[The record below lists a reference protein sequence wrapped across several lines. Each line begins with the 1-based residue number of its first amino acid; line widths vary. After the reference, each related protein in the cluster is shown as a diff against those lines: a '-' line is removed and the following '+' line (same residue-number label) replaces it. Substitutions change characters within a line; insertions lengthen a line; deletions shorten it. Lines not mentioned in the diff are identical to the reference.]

1 MNRAFSLPFPL
12 SFPSFLLLRW
22 LAVAALALALALS
35 LGRAATAASAA
46 VEIPASARVL
56 PVTGGAALPPPAH
69 IADRELLS
77 LLGDSLRGASGKLT
91 SRIVPMAEWTEMA
104 RMLGDGRVRQG
115 GVLQLFDADHGE
127 PFSLLALRDF
137 GTKTGAYVGGY
148 RVGFWPGEL
157 RQVRASAYRNPVG
170 FVEVTPGTADT
181 PLSTHFRLR
190 DFLTHD
196 QDDVWPKYLVLREAL
211 IDKLELVL
219 DDLRR
224 SGHRVDHVIVLS
236 GFRTPAYN
244 LALGDASGRARESRH
259 QYGDAADIIID
270 ADRDGRMD
278 DLDMDGRSDVGDVR
292 VVERAVERVERL
304 HPELVGGLGLYQAMG
319 PSGPFAHID
328 GRGEAARWTRSRSRT
343 AAGSVPGRATP
354 VAGCQATGASAVL
367 CSRIRRHPRR

>member
-1 MNRAFSLPFPL
+1 MKRAFSLPLPR
-12 SFPSFLLLRW
+12 SFPSSLILRW

-35 LGRAATAASAA
+35 LGRAATGASAA
-46 VEIPASARVL
+46 VELPASARVI
-56 PVTGGAALPPPAH
+56 PVTGGAALPPPRRL
-69 IADRELLS
+69 ADRDVLS
-77 LLGDSLRGASGKLT
+77 LLGDSLRGVSGKLT
-91 SRIVPMAEWTEMA
+91 SRIVPMAEWAEMS
-104 RMLGDGRVRQG
+104 RMLGDGRRREG
-115 GVLQLFDADHGE
+115 GVLELFDTEHDEHFA
-127 PFSLLALRDF
+127 LLALRDF
-137 GTKTGAYVGGY
+137 GVKTGAYVGGY
-148 RVGFWPGEL
+148 RVGYWPGEL
-157 RQVRASAYRNPVG
+157 RRVRASAYRNPTG
-170 FVEVTPGTADT
+170 FVEVTRATADT
-181 PLSTHFRLR
+181 RLSEHFLLR

-224 SGHRVDHVIVLS
+224 SGHRVDNVIVLS

-292 VVERAVERVERL
+292 VVERSVERVERL

-319 PSGPFAHID
+319 PRGPFAHID
-328 GRGEAARWTRSRSRT
+328 VRGEAARWTGSRSR
-343 AAGSVPGRATP
+343 ASAGSVPGRAAP

>member
-1 MNRAFSLPFPL
+1 MTRSFSAPIPL
-12 SFPSFLLLRW
+12 SLALRW
-22 LAVAALALALALS
+22 LAVGVLMLTLALS
-35 LGRAATAASAA
+35 LGRAAASASA
-46 VEIPASARVL
+46 GVELPGSARVL

-69 IADRELLS
+69 LAERELLAS
-77 LLGDSLRGASGKLT
+77 FGDSLRGASGKLL
-91 SRIVPMAEWTEMA
+91 SRIIPASDWTEIA
-104 RMLGDGRVRQG
+104 NELGETTERNG
-115 GVLQLFDADHGE
+115 GVLDLHATSDGA
-127 PFSLLALRDF
+127 PFALLALRDF
-137 GTKTGAYVGGY
+137 TLKTGAYVGGY
-148 RVGFWPGEL
+148 RVGYWPAEL
-157 RQVRASAYRNPVG
+157 RRIRSSAYRNPSG
-170 FVEVTPGTADT
+170 FVEVTQSNADT
-181 PLSTHFRLR
+181 RLSEHFALR

-211 IDKLELVL
+211 VDKLELVL
-219 DDLRR
+219 DDLER
-224 SGHRVDHVIVLS
+224 SGHRTNRVIVLS

-270 ADRDGRMD
+270 SNGDGRMD
-278 DLDMDGRSDVGDVR
+278 DLDLDGRSDVGDVR

-328 GRGEAARWTRSRSRT
+328 VRGEAARWTRSRSRR
-343 AAGSVPGRATP
+343 AGALVPGRAAP

>member
-1 MNRAFSLPFPL
+1 MNRAVSLPFPPR
-12 SFPSFLLLRW
+12 FVLRC
-22 LAVAALALALALS
+22 LVVAALALVLALS
-35 LGRAATAASAA
+35 LGRAAASATAA

-56 PVTGGAALPPPAH
+56 PVTGGAALPPPRHA
-69 IADRELLS
+69 ADRDVLA
-77 LLGDSLRGASGKLT
+77 LLGDSLRGASGKLM
-91 SRIVPMAEWTEMA
+91 SRIVPMVEWAEMA
-104 RMLGDGRVRQG
+104 RMLGDERKGEG
-115 GVLQLFDADHGE
+115 GMLELFDADDGE
-127 PFSLLALRDF
+127 PLALLALRDF
-137 GTKTGAYVGGY
+137 GVKTGAYVGGY
-148 RVGFWPGEL
+148 RVGYWPGEL
-157 RQVRASAYRNPVG
+157 RRIRASAYRNPTG
-170 FVEVTPGTADT
+170 FVEVTQATADT
-181 PLSTHFRLR
+181 RLSEHFRLR

-224 SGHRVDHVIVLS
+224 SGHPVDNVIVLS

-259 QYGDAADIIID
+259 QYGDAADIIVD

-328 GRGEAARWTRSRSRT
+328 VRGEAARWTRSRSR
-343 AAGSVPGRATP
+343 ASAGSVPGRATP
-354 VAGCQATGASAVL
+354 VAGCHATGASAVL
-367 CSRIRRHPRR
+367 CSRIRRHPKR